1 MAKAQDATDS
11 EDLMFQPLCA
21 VFRRFLK
28 REGLKFT
35 PERAISLDA
44 VLAKENV
51 FEAGTLYD
59 EIRTAGHHVSRATLY
74 RTLKHLQDAKIIAEV
89 LIDSKQAHYE
99 LCFGKKPVG
108 HLVCVDSSQVT
119 EFTSPQ
125 IEELR
130 DRICEEHG
138 YKPVSVRLVVY
149 GVSSQARDDNV

>member
-1 MAKAQDATDS
+1 MAKTQDATGS

-44 VLAKENV
+44 VLAKESV

-59 EIRTAGHHVSRATLY
+59 EIRTAGHRVSRATLY

-89 LIDSKQAHYE
+89 LIRMHYE
-99 LCFGKKPVG
+99 IQGRAPYRIGSAVG
-108 HLVCVDSSQVT
+108 IAP
-119 EFTSPQ
+119 SP
-125 IEELR
+125 EER
-130 DRICEEHG
+130 
-138 YKPVSVRLVVY
+138 
-149 GVSSQARDDNV
+149 